1 MRLALLCGLLVAA
14 GLTPAQ
20 GGLLNLN
27 KMVRQ
32 VTKKIPLFNYWPYG
46 CYCGLGGRGQPKDAT
61 DWCCQKHDCCY
72 KHLRTYQCRPKRD
85 HYNYTFSQGDVQCRR
100 GGVQSEV
107 AGRAGRH
114 FRGVKDTEYQVTF
127 ISTWLK
133 DLERLGLG
141 TARAP
146 VPASALWLCPGKP
159 RPGRA
164 RGQGEGGPPRN
175 IHSALGELRGAPD
188 SGDSSARLLLSL
200 LAPCPPV
207 HNPPPWGRAAEG
219 VTPEHA
225 TLTEGL
231 F

>member
-85 HYNYTFSQGDVQCRR
+85 HYNYTFSQGDVQCRS

-141 TARAP
+141 PARAT

-164 RGQGEGGPPRN
+164 RGQGEGGPPGTS
-175 IHSALGELRGAPD
+175 ILLLGSYEEPQIPETPALGCSCPFWLRAPQYII
-188 SGDSSARLLLSL
+188 LL
-200 LAPCPPV
+200 P
-207 HNPPPWGRAAEG
+207 GEG
-219 VTPEHA
+219 QQKASPQNVP
-225 TLTEGL
+225 L
-231 F
+231 